1 MVLPT
6 SGNSIKFSEIEGEFG
21 GHSTNAI
28 GAYRISETYGG
39 LTRPLDDGI
48 PTTAN
53 SSTPIKWS
61 DFHGKRLNVIVD
73 AHTDAANFRVDGK
86 TEYTNDNVNLVGSGS
101 GLSGVS
107 RNASDSSGHRVFIR
121 VNKQIGSASGAQ
133 TNAALR
139 TGDWEAGTPL
149 TVDIGSSGK
158 IIGAG
163 GKGGDGGSG
172 NEDGS
177 LGEAGGAGS
186 SGLGIDYNGTVVKVE
201 SGGLVQAGYGG
212 GGGGDGEGNGDGGF
226 PFDTSENAGGGGG
239 GGGAGYPGGE
249 GGDPGSADEC
259 GGSEGGTGGLTSAGN
274 GGGGCDAGEG
284 IDSGEGGQG
293 ADAEQSAVGGG
304 GDGGYSA
311 PGANGFAVTSESGAS
326 FTWAEESSNDSDRI
340 VGDTNGTGVT

>member
-6 SGNSIKFSEIEGEFG
+6 SGNAIKFSEIEGEFG

-73 AHTDAANFRVDGK
+73 AHSGVSTVRVDGK
-86 TEYTNDNVNLVGSGS
+86 TEYANNHVNLVGSGS

-121 VNKQIGSASGAQ
+121 VNKQIGSAVGAQ
-133 TNAALR
+133 TNAAVR

-149 TVDIGSSGK
+149 TVDVGSSGK

-163 GKGGDGGSG
+163 GKGGNGGSG
-172 NEDGS
+172 NEDGAV
-177 LGEAGGAGS
+177 GENGGAGS

-201 SGGLVQAGYGG
+201 SGGLIQAGYGG
-212 GGGGDGEGNGDGGF
+212 GGGGDGEGNGDGWF
-226 PFDTSENAGGGGG
+226 SENAGGGGG
-239 GGGAGYPGGE
+239 GGGAGYPAGPGGQKGCGGE
-249 GGDPGSADEC
+249 CCGGDGEAA
-259 GGSEGGTGGLTSAGN
+259 TLTAAGD
-274 GGGGCDAGEG
+274 GGGGCGAGEG
-284 IDSGEGGQG
+284 QDSAGGG
-293 ADAEQSAVGGG
+293 SGGDAEQAAEGAG
-304 GDGGYSA
+304 GDKQSSG
-311 PGANGFAVTSESGAS
+311 GANGFAITAESGAS
-326 FTWAEESSNDSDRI
+326 YTWAEESSNDSDRI
-340 VGDTNGTGVT
+340 TGATNGTGVT

>member
-6 SGNSIKFSEIEGEFG
+6 SGNAIKFSEIEGEFG

-48 PTTAN
+48 PTTN
-53 SSTPIKWS
+53 DSSTPIKWS

-73 AHTDAANFRVDGK
+73 AHTDSASLRVDGK
-86 TEYTNDNVNLVGSGS
+86 EEYTNNNVNLVGSGS

-133 TNAALR
+133 TNAAVR
-139 TGDWEAGTPL
+139 TGDWESGTPL
-149 TVDIGSSGK
+149 TVDVGSSGK

-172 NEDGS
+172 SGS
-177 LGEAGGAGS
+177 GSVGENGGDGS

-201 SGGLVQAGYGG
+201 SGGLIQAGYGG
-212 GGGGDGEGNGDGGF
+212 GGGGDGEGNGDGWFG
-226 PFDTSENAGGGGG
+226 ENAGGGGG
-239 GGGAGYPGGE
+239 GGGAGLPAGE
-249 GGDPGSADEC
+249 RGDAGCGDEC
-259 GGSEGGTGGLTSAGN
+259 CGGNGTDATLTAAGT
-274 GGGGCDAGEG
+274 GGGGCSAGEG
-284 IDSGEGGQG
+284 QDSGGGGQG
-293 ADAEQSAVGGG
+293 GDAEQEAANGGEDKISSAG
-304 GDGGYSA
+304 S
-311 PGANGFAVTSESGAS
+311 NGFAITAESGAS
-326 FTWAEESSNDSDRI
+326 YTWAEESSNDSDRI
-340 VGDTNGTGVT
+340 VGATNGSGVT